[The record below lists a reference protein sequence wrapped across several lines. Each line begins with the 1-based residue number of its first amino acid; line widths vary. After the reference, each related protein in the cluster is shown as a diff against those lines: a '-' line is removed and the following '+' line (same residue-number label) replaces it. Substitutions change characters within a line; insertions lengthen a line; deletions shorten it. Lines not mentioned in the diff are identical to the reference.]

1 MNLIRALIVFGIG
14 SAAAFVVIAFAEE
27 NHTANTE
34 MHGHSMMGK
43 LNDERISLAL
53 SPQMKRHQLSNMRSH
68 VAAIQT
74 IVGLIGE
81 GDFDAAS
88 TVAHTRLGLTEEMR
102 RMCNSFENKD
112 FTKLGMEFHKS
123 ADTLGD
129 VLQTKDVGKS
139 LRALHST
146 MGYCVQCHATFR
158 Q

>member
-1 MNLIRALIVFGIG
+1 MIITRVLIVLGILYFAG
-14 SAAAFVVIAFAEE
+14 IYVATFAEE
-27 NHTANTE
+27 IHSVDTDMQHHNVI
-34 MHGHSMMGK
+34 GHM
-43 LNDERISLAL
+43 NDERISLGL

-74 IVGLIGE
+74 IVGLIGA

-88 TVAHTRLGLTEEMR
+88 EIAHTKLGLTEDMR
-102 RMCNSFENKD
+102 RMCNMFENKD
-112 FTKLGMEFHKS
+112 FTRLGLEFHKS

-129 VLQTKDVGKS
+129 VLKTEDVNKS
-139 LRALHST
+139 LRALQIT